1 MSTELTRASE
11 GDAGTTARVERLS
24 PEQIQQ
30 RLAAASVAYLPLG
43 SLEFH
48 GPHLPIGLDA
58 LTAYGVCL
66 AAAAR
71 SGGVVLPPYY
81 QAVGGEHSRYP
92 WTFMSDRPDA
102 IGALLGETLARLS
115 ELGVRRAVILSGH
128 FAGEQADLIGRVADR
143 WNAQSSPLRAV
154 ARTLGQAP
162 EPPVQPDHAG
172 RFESLLLHA
181 IEPGLVHVEKLP
193 DAAAHPAPAGEDP
206 YGQDRHRTDHPLHG
220 VFGADPRALDIEN
233 APGVLAFYAEWV
245 SALAAAD

>member
-1 MSTELTRASE
+1 MSVADTP
-11 GDAGTTARVERLS
+11 DAAPEVRVERLS
-24 PEQIQQ
+24 PEQIEE
-30 RLAAASVAYLPLG
+30 RLAAASIAYLPLG

-58 LTAYGVCL
+58 LTAYGVSVE
-66 AAAAR
+66 AASR
-71 SGGVVLPPYY
+71 TGGIVLPPYY

-92 WTFMSDRPDA
+92 WTITSEHPAA
-102 IGALLGETLARLS
+102 IEALLGETLARLNN
-115 ELGVRRAVILSGH
+115 LGVGRAVILSGH
-128 FAGEQADLIGRVADR
+128 FAGEQAELITRVADR
-143 WNAQSSPLRAV
+143 WNSSGAPMGAV

-220 VFGADPRALDIEN
+220 VFGADPRALDTET
-233 APGVLAFYAEWV
+233 APEVLAYFAEWV
-245 SALAAAD
+245 GALGRAD